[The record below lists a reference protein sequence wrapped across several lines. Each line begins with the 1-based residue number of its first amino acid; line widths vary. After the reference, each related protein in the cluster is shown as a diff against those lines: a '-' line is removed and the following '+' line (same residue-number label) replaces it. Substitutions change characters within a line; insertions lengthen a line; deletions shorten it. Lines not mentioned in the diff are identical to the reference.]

1 MNADLMHATRVR
13 PAEDDAC
20 FPVERHPLE
29 LGAAIL
35 AFGRDP
41 ADADLEADHLNGL
54 LTNDRFAG
62 IQNEISIS
70 VRIKNSTGIQFGRR
84 RAVVQT
90 VAWRDPDGARVREI
104 TSETRPRLGTR
115 TPWRRAA
122 SVSAVPWRAP
132 SPGYVRT
139 AVGRM

>member
-35 AFGRDP
+35 AFGRDA

-54 LTNDRFAG
+54 FADDRFAG
-62 IQNEISIS
+62 IQ
-70 VRIKNSTGIQFGRR
+70 
-84 RAVVQT
+84 
-90 VAWRDPDGARVREI
+90 
-104 TSETRPRLGTR
+104 TRNRSALESRTRL
-115 TPWRRAA
+115 AFN
-122 SVSAVPWRAP
+122 
-132 SPGYVRT
+132 
-139 AVGRM
+139 